1 MAKFVPKGHGF
12 MAGKIHI
19 PPEGLETKNKKKIG
33 FLRSLKGY
41 GVFFYEVPDSEEIEK
56 QRIREARAL
65 LGLDKEDL
73 PPVENVG
80 MPDIEEEEAALM
92 EDEAA
97 KQQDIADAEF
107 REKLRATLAEAN
119 AAKREAT
126 KEKRAEKMDKLI
138 KGVK

>member
-1 MAKFVPKGHGF
+1 

-19 PPEGLETKNKKKIG
+19 PLEGLETKNKKKIG

-41 GVFFYEVPDSEEIEK
+41 GVFFYEVLDSEEIEK

-92 EDEAA
+92 EDETA
-97 KQQDIADAEF
+97 KQQDIADSEF

-126 KEKRAEKMDKLI
+126 KEKRVEKMDKLI